1 MATRKLVKC
10 GHCEQEVSKRTFYH
24 HKRLYY
30 DSKSK
35 TWNHDARIYHEK
47 NSSADDFQ
55 LPSVSVD
62 HDNSSITQT
71 AHELE
76 DDDHTELND
85 GKKQALCF

>member
-35 TWNHDARIYHEK
+35 TWNHDARVYHEK

-62 HDNSSITQT
+62 HDNPSTTQT
-71 AHELE
+71 APELE

-85 GKKQALCF
+85 GKKRALCF